1 MPHSVEERKF
11 VAHPVFQA
19 FVARRA
25 DRDQIVQPVGGRGR
39 SKKPDGR
46 FVMHVQLPAQR
57 LFGNPAIPAAKA
69 VAFSRQRSLHLPVST
84 PVFRASPQNQTVPD
98 FRKYRRPRVEAGF
111 AAEVKPHLPAGKPV
125 RDAERVPALFA
136 ADRDLLS
143 LIRPLS
149 IRKTQLQLI
158 RENRNAASHVSVP
171 EVNPHLANPRSNNRK
186 YE

>member
-1 MPHSVEERKF
+1 MPHRVEERKL
-11 VAHPVFQA
+11 VTHPDFQA

-39 SKKPDGR
+39 SKKPDGH

-57 LFGNPAIPAAKA
+57 FFGNPAIPATEA
-69 VAFSRQRSLHLPVST
+69 VPFSRPRGLHLPVST
-84 PVFRASPQNQTVPD
+84 PVFRAPPQNRTVPV

-111 AAEVKPHLPAGKPV
+111 AAEVEAHVPAGKPA

-136 ADRDLLS
+136 ADRDLLY
-143 LIRPLS
+143 IRRLPC
-149 IRKTQLQLI
+149 IRETQLQLI
-158 RENRNAASHVSVP
+158 RENRSAASHVSVP